1 MTVTNEERRAV
12 AKRLRGVE
20 PVELDDGEFVDCGEV
35 ETELGL
41 RSDDGAWYEADAV
54 RRLAD
59 LIEPEPERTC
69 AVEHWGGGVFYLS
82 CGHECAERVKPDY
95 CPTCGARVVD
105 E

>member
-1 MTVTNEERRAV
+1 MKPTDEERRAV

-20 PVELDDGEFVDCGEV
+20 PVELDGGEFVDCGEV

-59 LIEPEPERTC
+59 LIEPAPERTC

-82 CGHECAERVKPDY
+82 CGHDSTEHVKPDY
-95 CPTCGARVVD
+95 CPTCGAMVVD

>member
-59 LIEPEPERTC
+59 LIEPTERTC
-69 AVEHWGGGVFYLS
+69 AVEHRGGGVFHLS
-82 CGHECAERVKPDY
+82 CGHDSTEHVKPDY